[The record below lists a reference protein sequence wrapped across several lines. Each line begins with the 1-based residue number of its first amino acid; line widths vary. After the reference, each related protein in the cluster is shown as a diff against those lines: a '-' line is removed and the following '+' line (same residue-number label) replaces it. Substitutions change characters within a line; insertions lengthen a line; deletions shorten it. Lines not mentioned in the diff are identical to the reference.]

1 MIGLISAICFVSHTL
16 QTGILAVIGNDSCY
30 VVVRCSE
37 VAST

>member
-30 VVVRCSE
+30 VVRCSE